1 MPHYPEVP
9 VDRAMNQASLRTCR
23 RMWTGRSLAPPDVMP
38 YAGRRLGHEGVG
50 EYFAAFDKCEVV
62 KLFEP
67 KEFFGQDNTVV
78 VLGDYRGMVK
88 ATSNDFEFQFVHVFR
103 LNQGLII
110 EFCEHADTAAAV
122 KAFQA

>member
-1 MPHYPEVP
+1 
-9 VDRAMNQASLRTCR
+9 
-23 RMWTGRSLAPPDVMP
+23 MP